1 MEKLENSVVQLEPLA
16 IQHIEGIME
25 AAADKRIWQHLS
37 VELLSKEAVERYVES
52 LIRKREAKTEFP
64 FVIKE
69 KQTDKIVGMTLYM
82 DISLEHRR
90 LEIGSTWLHPSRWR
104 TNINSN
110 CKYLLL
116 QYAFEQLNMQR
127 VQIKTGHENV
137 RSQKAIER
145 LGAVKE
151 GVLRNHMIRKEGTV
165 RHTVMYSIIQEEWP
179 NIKTHFESNLIF

>member
-1 MEKLENSVVQLEPLA
+1 MEKLQNHIVQLEPLTTE
-16 IQHIEGIME
+16 HVEGIQE
-25 AAADKRIWQHLS
+25 AASDPRIWEHMS
-37 VELLSKEAVERYVES
+37 VELLSREAVVQYVES

-64 FVIKE
+64 FVIKD
-69 KQTDKIVGMTLYM
+69 KQTGEIVGMTVYM
-82 DISLEHRR
+82 DISIEHRR
-90 LEIGSTWLHPSRWR
+90 LEIGSTWLHPSKWR
-104 TNINSN
+104 TNMNTN

-151 GVLRNHMIRKEGTV
+151 GILRNHMIRKEGTV
-165 RHTVMYSIIQEEWP
+165 RHTVMYSIVEDEWP
-179 NIKTHFESNLIF
+179 IIKKRFESQLLF